1 MVVGVKG
8 GGENFSDG
16 EILKTTTVGPL
27 QYDDYYTVLLSR
39 APVRSNMDAQHSITS
54 PDPQLKAST
63 TSHRRTDKRERANER
78 ANIRPLLTPMAI
90 ARGAC
95 GHSPYYRNTTERQ
108 LDNPVR
114 FSLSPLNRVVP
125 LERA

>member
-8 GGENFSDG
+8 GGEKFSDG

-27 QYDDYYTVLLSR
+27 QYDDYYAVLLSR
-39 APVRSNMDAQHSITS
+39 APIRSNMDAQYSITS

-63 TSHRRTDKRERANER
+63 TLHRRMRRERTNER
-78 ANIRPLLTPMAI
+78 ANIRPLLTPRAI
-90 ARGAC
+90 ARGVC

-114 FSLSPLNRVVP
+114 FSLSPLNGVVP